1 MREDTIV
8 NQVATPTKFSNY
20 LSNGIIPIFSR
31 CLKSFF
37 RISNEYGVGI
47 PCDIMDLD
55 TAAQLVLADMDSEHS
70 EIELRVKY
78 QKVFD
83 DYYSTERYIEK
94 ISCFLNEIK
103 WS

>member
-1 MREDTIV
+1 
-8 NQVATPTKFSNY
+8 
-20 LSNGIIPIFSR
+20 
-31 CLKSFF
+31 
-37 RISNEYGVGI
+37 
-47 PCDIMDLD
+47 MDLD